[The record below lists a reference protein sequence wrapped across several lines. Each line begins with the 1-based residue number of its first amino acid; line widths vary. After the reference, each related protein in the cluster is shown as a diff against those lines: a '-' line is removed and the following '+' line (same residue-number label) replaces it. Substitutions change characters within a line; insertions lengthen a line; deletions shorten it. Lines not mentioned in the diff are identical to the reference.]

1 MNTKLSIHRQK
12 DAIDTWGTPDEIFNF
27 AENRWGIFTL
37 DAAANE
43 NNNLVKRY
51 ISEEQDALKI
61 KWLVNYQTS
70 KNTWLNPPY
79 GRQMP
84 KFIERALNQVRE
96 GNTDRV
102 VCLIAS
108 RTDTKIFQE
117 VIFPYASELYFI
129 KGRIKFLKNGEKV
142 QGANYA
148 SVFVVFDQRRLK
160 GNPLVVN
167 YGKAE

>member
-1 MNTKLSIHRQK
+1 MKTS
-12 DAIDTWGTPDEIFNF
+12 W
-27 AENRWGIFTL
+27 
-37 DAAANE
+37 
-43 NNNLVKRY
+43 
-51 ISEEQDALKI
+51 IS
-61 KWLVNYQTS
+61 N
-70 KNTWLNPPY
+70 NTWLNPPY

-84 KFIERALNQVRE
+84 KFIQRALNQVQE
-96 GNTDRV
+96 GNTNRV

-142 QGANYA
+142 QGANFA

>member
-1 MNTKLSIHRQK
+1 MKPALSIHRQK
-12 DAIDTWGTPDEIFNF
+12 DAIDTWATPNEIFNF
-27 AENRWGIFTL
+27 AENRWGNFTL
-37 DAAANE
+37 DAAANLF
-43 NNNLVKRY
+43 NSKVINF
-51 ISEEQDALKI
+51 ISETQDALK
-61 KWLVNYQTS
+61 TS
-70 KNTWLNPPY
+70 WVSNNTWLNPPY

-96 GNTDRV
+96 GNTNRV

-142 QGANYA
+142 QGANFA

>member
-1 MNTKLSIHRQK
+1 MKHALSIHRQK
-12 DAIDTWGTPDEIFNF
+12 DAIDTWATPNEIFNF
-27 AENRWGIFTL
+27 AQNRWGNFTL
-37 DAAANE
+37 DAAANLF
-43 NNNLVKRY
+43 NSKVTNF
-51 ISEEQDALKI
+51 ISENQDALK
-61 KWLVNYQTS
+61 TS
-70 KNTWLNPPY
+70 WISNNTWLNPPY

-84 KFIERALNQVRE
+84 KFIQRALNQVRE

>member
-1 MNTKLSIHRQK
+1 MKHALSIHRQK
-12 DAIDTWGTPDEIFNF
+12 DAIDTWATPNEIFNF
-27 AENRWGIFTL
+27 AQNRWGNFTL
-37 DAAANE
+37 DAAANLF
-43 NNNLVKRY
+43 NSKVTNF
-51 ISEEQDALKI
+51 ISEAQDALK
-61 KWLVNYQTS
+61 TS
-70 KNTWLNPPY
+70 WISNNTWLNPPY

-84 KFIERALNQVRE
+84 LFIKRALNQVQE

-142 QGANYA
+142 QGANFA

>member
-12 DAIDTWGTPDEIFNF
+12 DAIDTWGTPNEIFNF
-27 AENRWGIFTL
+27 AKNRWGNFTL
-37 DAAANE
+37 DAAANLF
-43 NNNLVKRY
+43 NCKVINF
-51 ISEEQDALKI
+51 ISESQDALK
-61 KWLVNYQTS
+61 TS
-70 KNTWLNPPY
+70 WISNNTWLNPPY

-84 KFIERALNQVRE
+84 KFIQRALNQVQE
-96 GNTDRV
+96 GNTNRV

-142 QGANYA
+142 QGANFA

>member
-12 DAIDTWGTPDEIFNF
+12 DAIDTWGTPEEIFNF
-27 AENRWGIFTL
+27 AQNKWGNFTL
-37 DAAANE
+37 DAAANLF
-43 NNNLVKRY
+43 NSKVTNF
-51 ISEEQDALKI
+51 ISENQDALK
-61 KWLVNYQTS
+61 TS
-70 KNTWLNPPY
+70 WISNNTWLNPPY

-84 KFIERALNQVRE
+84 KFIQRALNQVRE

-129 KGRIKFLKNGEKV
+129 KGRI
-142 QGANYA
+142 NY
-148 SVFVVFDQRRLK
+148 R
-160 GNPLVVN
+160 
-167 YGKAE
+167 

>member
-1 MNTKLSIHRQK
+1 MGGKINTKLSIHRQI
-12 DAIDTWGTPDEIFNF
+12 DAIDTWGTPKEIFNF
-27 AENRWGIFTL
+27 AQNKWGVFDL
-37 DAAANE
+37 DAAAKE
-43 NNNLVKRY
+43 NNKLVKNY
-51 ISEEQDALKI
+51 ISESQDALK
-61 KWLVNYQTS
+61 TS
-70 KNTWLNPPY
+70 WISNNTWLNPPY

-84 KFIERALNQVRE
+84 KFIERALNQVLE

>member
-1 MNTKLSIHRQK
+1 MKHALSIHRQK
-12 DAIDTWGTPDEIFNF
+12 DAIDTWATPNEIFNF
-27 AENRWGIFTL
+27 AQNRWGNFTL
-37 DAAANE
+37 DAAANLF
-43 NNNLVKRY
+43 NSKVTNF
-51 ISEEQDALKI
+51 ISENQDALK
-61 KWLVNYQTS
+61 TS
-70 KNTWLNPPY
+70 WISNNTWLNPPY

-84 KFIERALNQVRE
+84 KFIQRALNQVRE
-96 GNTDRV
+96 GNTNRV

-142 QGANYA
+142 QGANFA

>member
-12 DAIDTWGTPDEIFNF
+12 DAIDTWGPPEAIFNF
-27 AENRWGIFTL
+27 AQNKWCNFTL
-37 DAAANE
+37 DAAANLF
-43 NNNLVKRY
+43 NSKVTNF
-51 ISEEQDALKI
+51 ISENQDALK
-61 KWLVNYQTS
+61 TS
-70 KNTWLNPPY
+70 WISNNTWLNPPY

-84 KFIERALNQVRE
+84 KFIQRALNQVRE

>member
-1 MNTKLSIHRQK
+1 MKHALSIHRQK
-12 DAIDTWGTPDEIFNF
+12 DAIDTWTTPNEIFNF
-27 AENRWGIFTL
+27 AQSKWGTFTL
-37 DAAANE
+37 DAAANSF
-43 NNNLVKRY
+43 NSKVSNF
-51 ISEEQDALKI
+51 ISESQDALK
-61 KWLVNYQTS
+61 TS
-70 KNTWLNPPY
+70 WNSNNTWLNPPY

-84 KFIERALNQVRE
+84 KFIQRALNQVRE

-142 QGANYA
+142 QGANFA

>member
-1 MNTKLSIHRQK
+1 MKHALSIHRQK
-12 DAIDTWGTPDEIFNF
+12 DAIDTWATPNEIFNF
-27 AENRWGIFTL
+27 AQNRWGNFTL
-37 DAAANE
+37 DAAANLF
-43 NNNLVKRY
+43 NSKVTNF
-51 ISEEQDALKI
+51 ISENQDALK
-61 KWLVNYQTS
+61 TS
-70 KNTWLNPPY
+70 WISNNTWLNPPY

-84 KFIERALNQVRE
+84 KFIQRALNQVRE
-96 GNTDRV
+96 GNTNRV

-108 RTDTKIFQE
+108 RTDTKIFQD